1 MPKREKAIQTA
12 RCLMEQ
18 LTPAPEHAL
27 QVCRLSLMLFDQL
40 YDILRLPVFARE
52 LLEMAARMHDIGQ
65 SVDFANHHKHARDII
80 LKTRFPGL
88 SAKERAIVACIAR
101 YHRKKHP
108 AARHRVF
115 KNLGSREQRMVCV
128 LSGILR
134 IADGLDRSQSSCTE
148 SVRARVNADSVTVD
162 VLQKR
167 ANDVDIWGANRKRAL
182 LEEFLQMPIEIKPVS
197 VT

>member
-1 MPKREKAIQTA
+1 MPKREKAIQTS

-27 QVCRLSLMLFDQL
+27 QVCRISLMLFDQL
-40 YDILRLPVFARE
+40 YEALRLPVSARE

-65 SVDFANHHKHARDII
+65 SVDFAKHHKHARDII
-80 LKTRFPGL
+80 LKTRFPGV
-88 SAKERAIVACIAR
+88 SAEERAMIACIAR

-108 AARHRVF
+108 AANHKVF
-115 KNLGSREQRMVCV
+115 KNLGSREQEIVCA
-128 LSGILR
+128 LAGILR

-148 SVRARVNADSVTVD
+148 SVRAKVHADSVTVE
-162 VLQKR
+162 VSQKW

-182 LEEFLQMPIEIKPVS
+182 LEELLHLPIEIKAAS
-197 VT
+197 GS